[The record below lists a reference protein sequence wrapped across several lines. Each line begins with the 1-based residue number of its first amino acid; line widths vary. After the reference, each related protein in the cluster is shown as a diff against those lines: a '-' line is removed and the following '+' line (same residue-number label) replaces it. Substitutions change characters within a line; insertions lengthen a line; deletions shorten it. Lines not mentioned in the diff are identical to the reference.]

1 MSDPN
6 QRPQDGTPDGR
17 VPPPAR
23 GRPGWAAVLLVVLG
37 VVLLLPGVCSV
48 LFIYVGLVTPVA
60 MVGLAVSAGG
70 LWLIAYALRD
80 ASSAQR
86 AAVVAAVVL
95 FLAVIIG
102 VVAFEFRN

>member
-1 MSDPN
+1 MNDPN
-6 QRPQDGTPDGR
+6 QRRQDETPDGR
-17 VPPPAR
+17 LPPPPS
-23 GRPGWAAVLLVVLG
+23 GRPGWVLVLLAVLG

-48 LFIYVGLVTPVA
+48 LFIYVGYVGLVTPVA

-70 LWLIAYALRD
+70 LWLIGYALRD

-86 AAVVAAVVL
+86 AAVVVTVVL

-102 VVAFEFRN
+102 V

>member
-6 QRPQDGTPDGR
+6 QRRQDETSDGR
-17 VPPPAR
+17 PPPSPR
-23 GRPGWAAVLLVVLG
+23 GLGWAAVLLMVPG

-60 MVGLAVSAGG
+60 MIGLAVSAGG
-70 LWLIAYALRD
+70 VWLIAYALRD

-86 AAVVAAVVL
+86 AAVVVAVVL
-95 FLAVIIG
+95 FLAVVIG